1 MYSES
6 KMKIYLEKYPFM
18 TSKFISSIRKDLGAI
33 NLMDIR
39 ITNTKNNLV
48 AALLTCLEEKSLREL
63 KVKDVIK
70 VSGVS
75 TRTFYQY
82 YSDVNS
88 LVNDVEDDFIAGYT
102 ESVKKD
108 RDILDRIDLTK
119 PVQEQL
125 ESVLNSTKNIISFCF
140 DRKRE
145 IQILLSENGDIGFYN
160 KIFKA
165 SCDEFMQRVGTMAG
179 NPQLKFTEKERTLM
193 TINVQVFVHSM
204 IGLVEVLLNYGD
216 ILSPYDVRQSIMA
229 FLHQSPVEL
238 MSSMVPNK
246 EEKTEQ

>member
-63 KVKDVIK
+63 KVKDIIK

-88 LVNDVEDDFIAGYT
+88 LVNDVEDDWLY
-102 ESVKKD
+102 
-108 RDILDRIDLTK
+108 
-119 PVQEQL
+119 
-125 ESVLNSTKNIISFCF
+125 
-140 DRKRE
+140 
-145 IQILLSENGDIGFYN
+145 
-160 KIFKA
+160 
-165 SCDEFMQRVGTMAG
+165 
-179 NPQLKFTEKERTLM
+179 
-193 TINVQVFVHSM
+193 
-204 IGLVEVLLNYGD
+204 
-216 ILSPYDVRQSIMA
+216 
-229 FLHQSPVEL
+229 
-238 MSSMVPNK
+238 
-246 EEKTEQ
+246 

>member
-63 KVKDVIK
+63 KVKDIIK

-102 ESVKKD
+102 ESVRKD

-125 ESVLNSTKNIISFCF
+125 ESVLNSTKNTISFCF
-140 DRKRE
+140 DRKIE
-145 IQILLSENGDIGFYN
+145 IQILLSEN
-160 KIFKA
+160 
-165 SCDEFMQRVGTMAG
+165 
-179 NPQLKFTEKERTLM
+179 
-193 TINVQVFVHSM
+193 
-204 IGLVEVLLNYGD
+204 GD